1 MAEPDVGADTPLSP
15 QLFDGG
21 VHVKGAPGDDSV
33 RDEVQTEDLVGLLIS
48 LTALDLALV
57 SEEQEA
63 PEGVEGLSFVQLA
76 VDPTTVVGPA
86 GLFKQDVAFRDRT
99 GPRKRNLLR
108 ASRLGRIDKVR
119 PIRQN
124 MPIW

>member
-63 PEGVEGLSFVQLA
+63 PEGVEGPLLCS
-76 VDPTTVVGPA
+76 A
-86 GLFKQDVAFRDRT
+86 GGGSDD
-99 GPRKRNLLR
+99 GSPR
-108 ASRLGRIDKVR
+108 SRSTAG
-119 PIRQN
+119 
-124 MPIW
+124 

>member
-1 MAEPDVGADTPLSP
+1 MGEVNLVKQA
-15 QLFDGG
+15 LFDNGREP
-21 VHVKGAPGDDSV
+21 VSAAP
-33 RDEVQTEDLVGLLIS
+33 LI
-48 LTALDLALV
+48 
-57 SEEQEA
+57 QEMLRLY
-63 PEGVEGLSFVQLA
+63 PENTI
-76 VDPTTVVGPA
+76 DPSRSGPA

>member
-63 PEGVEGLSFVQLA
+63 PEGLSFVQLA
-76 VDPTTVVGPA
+76 VDPTTVVLALDPLQDELSLDQAAKISQGP
-86 GLFKQDVAFRDRT
+86 GQDVLSCT
-99 GPRKRNLLR
+99 CL
-108 ASRLGRIDKVR
+108 
-119 PIRQN
+119 
-124 MPIW
+124 

>member
-1 MAEPDVGADTPLSP
+1 MMKKTAWQPMPVLTVRTLNQEQLDSLGDLTPIEYL
-15 QLFDGG
+15 
-21 VHVKGAPGDDSV
+21 
-33 RDEVQTEDLVGLLIS
+33 
-48 LTALDLALV
+48 
-57 SEEQEA
+57 
-63 PEGVEGLSFVQLA
+63 
-76 VDPTTVVGPA
+76 GPA

>member
-76 VDPTTVVGPA
+76 VDPTTVVLGPPD
-86 GLFKQDVAFRDRT
+86 LRDRVVGSSGGVFLCAAAGYVRLSEMS
-99 GPRKRNLLR
+99 GPWDCGK
-108 ASRLGRIDKVR
+108 
-119 PIRQN
+119 
-124 MPIW
+124 

>member
-1 MAEPDVGADTPLSP
+1 MLQFGFDT
-15 QLFDGG
+15 
-21 VHVKGAPGDDSV
+21 K
-33 RDEVQTEDLVGLLIS
+33 LL
-48 LTALDLALV
+48 
-57 SEEQEA
+57 
-63 PEGVEGLSFVQLA
+63 
-76 VDPTTVVGPA
+76 GPA

>member
-1 MAEPDVGADTPLSP
+1 MARERDRHSRPPY
-15 QLFDGG
+15 GG
-21 VHVKGAPGDDSV
+21 VD
-33 RDEVQTEDLVGLLIS
+33 
-48 LTALDLALV
+48 
-57 SEEQEA
+57 
-63 PEGVEGLSFVQLA
+63 
-76 VDPTTVVGPA
+76 GPA

>member
-1 MAEPDVGADTPLSP
+1 MDFGTSLGLLTAIVALGIAAWAAWTAQQTLKRNAAP
-15 QLFDGG
+15 QLECFLRPRPSNTVFD
-21 VHVKGAPGDDSV
+21 
-33 RDEVQTEDLVGLLIS
+33 
-48 LTALDLALV
+48 
-57 SEEQEA
+57 
-63 PEGVEGLSFVQLA
+63 FVIINTGSGSA
-76 VDPTTVVGPA
+76 YNGPA

>member
-1 MAEPDVGADTPLSP
+1 MPPCS
-15 QLFDGG
+15 
-21 VHVKGAPGDDSV
+21 HKG
-33 RDEVQTEDLVGLLIS
+33 INI
-48 LTALDLALV
+48 LDLA
-57 SEEQEA
+57 SEH
-63 PEGVEGLSFVQLA
+63 VYRSQLRLRISD
-76 VDPTTVVGPA
+76 VLPYLGPA

>member
-21 VHVKGAPGDDSV
+21 VHVKGAPGDGSV

-76 VDPTTVVGPA
+76 VDPTTVVLALDPLQDELSLDQAAKISQGP
-86 GLFKQDVAFRDRT
+86 GQDVLSCT
-99 GPRKRNLLR
+99 CL
-108 ASRLGRIDKVR
+108 
-119 PIRQN
+119 
-124 MPIW
+124 

>member
-1 MAEPDVGADTPLSP
+1 MKQAQKVIKVT
-15 QLFDGG
+15 
-21 VHVKGAPGDDSV
+21 
-33 RDEVQTEDLVGLLIS
+33 VGLLE
-48 LTALDLALV
+48 LAKQLGNV
-57 SEEQEA
+57 SQA
-63 PEGVEGLSFVQLA
+63 CRVTGYSRDSFYRF
-76 VDPTTVVGPA
+76 GPA